1 MKPIAKFVVTLG
13 LSVLTP
19 GFALQ
24 AQNTSAARHKE
35 LTLWQSAKLGSHIGG
50 GYASTYL
57 TNIRAKTIAQEDP
70 ELRQAI
76 NSLDGLGMME
86 VRGFGLVPAAVSWQ
100 TDIPIHT
107 LVREQADTN
116 LSYAELLM
124 VHALAAKS
132 GRNVGDVISIRA
144 RSGTWGE
151 TAKQLQ
157 VDPDLIIT
165 KAKMASTRIKLA
177 EFSTRRRP
185 PREGGTNFTSVNPHA
200 AQQAVHH

>member
-1 MKPIAKFVVTLG
+1 MKTIAKFVVTLG
-13 LSVLTP
+13 MSALTP

-24 AQNTSAARHKE
+24 AQNASAPRHKE
-35 LTLWQSAKLGSHIGG
+35 ITLWQSAKLGSHIGG

-57 TNIRAKTIAQEDP
+57 TNIRARTMAREDP

-100 TDIPIHT
+100 TDVPIHT
-107 LVREQADTN
+107 LVQEQADTN

-124 VHALAAKS
+124 LHALAAES
-132 GRNVGDVISIRA
+132 GHSLGEVISVRA

-177 EFSTRRRP
+177 EFGTRRRP
-185 PREGGTNFTSVNPHA
+185 AREGGTNFTSINPHT
-200 AQQAVHH
+200 QQAVHH